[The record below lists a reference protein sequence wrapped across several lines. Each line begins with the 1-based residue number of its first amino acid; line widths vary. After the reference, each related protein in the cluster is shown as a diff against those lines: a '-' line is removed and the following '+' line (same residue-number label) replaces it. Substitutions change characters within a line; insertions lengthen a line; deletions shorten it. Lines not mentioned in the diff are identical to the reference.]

1 MFVILHDIVCVCHRI
16 YPPLQTLD
24 VSSELDTVTVD
35 FSSVDIYTTDLQN
48 QLSDLKG
55 AVNISF
61 GDFYA
66 EVCILFVDKV

>member
-1 MFVILHDIVCVCHRI
+1 M
-16 YPPLQTLD
+16 
-24 VSSELDTVTVD
+24 SSELDKVTVD

-66 EVCILFVDKV
+66 EVCILFVDKVWP